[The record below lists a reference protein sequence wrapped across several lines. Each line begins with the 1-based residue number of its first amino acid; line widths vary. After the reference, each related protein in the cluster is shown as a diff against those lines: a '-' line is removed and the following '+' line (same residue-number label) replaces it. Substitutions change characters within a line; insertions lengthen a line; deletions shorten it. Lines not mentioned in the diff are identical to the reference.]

1 MLKKRKDKK
10 TDMSRGRYSNLN
22 KILQERRLFKL
33 VCGAGNED
41 PSEVER
47 LAFIFTLAGSTMLDL
62 SANTDIVDAAAEGM
76 RKAFEIA
83 PSLGRNIKIK
93 PYLNVS
99 VGIKGDPHVRKAW
112 IDLNKCSKCGL
123 CITVCT
129 QKAISDNFRV
139 GRYRCIGC
147 GHCEVICPKAAVQY
161 TNKRLDLNE
170 ILPLCIKKG
179 VETLELH
186 AAIDDDKAFL
196 ADWKIIN
203 NLIQGNFISL
213 CIDRSFLSDKRLIE
227 RIKAAYALTGNR
239 LIIQA
244 DGIPM
249 SGSEKD
255 NYNDTLQAIACAD
268 IVQKS
273 RIPVKIVLSG
283 GTNRKTGLLA
293 KQCGVLV
300 HGVAI
305 GSFARKIVKEFISSN
320 KFYDNK
326 LLIRKAVS
334 VADKLVRVNLEAISG

>member
-1 MLKKRKDKK
+1 MGKRKINNS
-10 TDMSRGRYSNLN
+10 DMNRARYNRLK
-22 KILQERRLFKL
+22 KILQQRKLFKL

-41 PSEVER
+41 PEEVKR

-62 SANTDIVDAAAEGM
+62 SANADIVDAAAEGI
-76 RKAFEIA
+76 RKAYEIA
-83 PSLGRNIKIK
+83 PLLGRDIRVK

-99 VGIKGDPHVRKAW
+99 IGLKGDPHVRKAQ
-112 IDLNKCSKCGL
+112 INLDNCSKCGL
-123 CITVCT
+123 CITVCQ
-129 QKAISDNFRV
+129 QKAISDDCKV
-139 GRYRCIGC
+139 VKYRCIGC
-147 GHCEVICPKAAVQY
+147 GHCETICPKAAIQY
-161 TNKRLDLNE
+161 ISKRLDFNK
-170 ILPLCIKKG
+170 ILPLCIQRG

-213 CIDRSFLSDKRLIE
+213 CIDRSLLSDEHLID
-227 RIKAAYALTGNR
+227 RIKMAYVLTGER

-249 SGSEKD
+249 SGSEND
-255 NYNDTLQAIACAD
+255 DYNNTLQAIACAD
-268 IVQKS
+268 IVGKS
-273 RIPVKIVLSG
+273 KIPVKIVLSG

-293 KQCGVLV
+293 KQCAVGV

-305 GSFARKIVKEFISSN
+305 GSFARKIVKEFISQD

-326 LLIRKAVS
+326 SLIKKAVS
-334 VADKLVRVNLEAISG
+334 VADELIRVNLEAIGD